1 MMAFIV
7 IRTRYVLLYPLFQRA
22 YLKAYPK
29 KRLMYVLNRF
39 AFVAI
44 SAIIAAEITNFGEYL
59 ALIGALAN
67 SLAIY
72 IMPQLCYLRIVA
84 PKEKRCLRRT
94 VQIVCSWLLLLFGVA
109 LAIFGTYQS
118 AKGLFGKAAASNH
131 TAGNHSHTGNHSSAL
146 CDDGD
151 LKVDRLF
158 GPNSGGSAAAGD
170 SFGFEF

>member
-1 MMAFIV
+1 
-7 IRTRYVLLYPLFQRA
+7 
-22 YLKAYPK
+22 
-29 KRLMYVLNRF
+29 MYVLNRF

-72 IMPQLCYLRIVA
+72 IMPQLCYLKIVA
-84 PKEKRCLRRT
+84 PKEKRGLGRT
-94 VQIVCSWLLLLFGVA
+94 VHIVGAWVLVLFGAA

-118 AKGLFGKAAASNH
+118 AKGLFGHAQASN
-131 TAGNHSHTGNHSSAL
+131 HTGNHSHHGGNQSHSL

-151 LKVDRLF
+151 LKFDQF
-158 GPNSGGSAAAGD
+158 GPNHGASA
-170 SFGFEF
+170 GFDY